1 MIRLYTGADCPWCKK
16 VKAYLDSKNV
26 EYKELDVALE
36 ENKEEL
42 LSLTRQRSIPVLAT
56 DDNKNFAIGFDK
68 RAIDVIIGN

>member
-68 RAIDVIIGN
+68 RAIDMIIGN